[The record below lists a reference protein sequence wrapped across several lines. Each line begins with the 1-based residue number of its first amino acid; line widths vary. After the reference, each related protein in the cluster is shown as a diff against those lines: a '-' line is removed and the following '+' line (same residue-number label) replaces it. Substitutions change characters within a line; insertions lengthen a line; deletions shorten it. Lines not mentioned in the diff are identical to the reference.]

1 MWQLSINILLGVG
14 LMFISFVGSM
24 IGSISNAYAWTFGI
38 MGLIIL
44 VASIWGLIDE
54 INFEQTH
61 RRFDSVL

>member
-1 MWQLSINILLGVG
+1 
-14 LMFISFVGSM
+14 MFISFVGSM